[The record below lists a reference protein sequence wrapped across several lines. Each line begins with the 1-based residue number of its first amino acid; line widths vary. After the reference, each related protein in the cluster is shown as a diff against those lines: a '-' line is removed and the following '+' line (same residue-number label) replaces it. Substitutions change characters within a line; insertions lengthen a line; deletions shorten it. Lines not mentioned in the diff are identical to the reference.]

1 MNFNFSL
8 KEKFLFFL
16 SYIFYKLIIPFEVK
30 KPRIKMFIYEM
41 VYSFYK
47 LIDYK
52 RNFPYFFNDDFI
64 VTKFGKFRIRSKT
77 ADAVSVSP
85 AYERR
90 DINFLIK
97 RIDEKVKEN
106 KRILFIDI
114 GADIG
119 YYSILIGNKFKEKIK
134 IFSFEPLPGS
144 FFLLKE
150 NIEINDLSKVIVPL
164 NFSLSDSEEDLY
176 INFNPLSPGD
186 SSFIYDSEKGFKIK
200 VKVKKL
206 DDILGDIVKDFD
218 TVFVK
223 MDVEG
228 FEEKVLRGGEKFLEN
243 LKEGFFLIEDF
254 INPEIVNFL
263 ERNNFKFLCKLT
275 AYNSFWSYKL

>member
-1 MNFNFSL
+1 MKFNFSL
-8 KEKFLFFL
+8 KENFLFFL

-30 KPRIKMFIYEM
+30 KPKIKMFIYEM

-52 RNFPYFFNDDFI
+52 KNFPYFFSDNLI

-77 ADAVSVSP
+77 ADAASVSP

-90 DINFLIK
+90 DVNFLIK
-97 RIDEKVKEN
+97 KIDEKVKEN
-106 KRILFIDI
+106 KRVLFLDI
-114 GADIG
+114 GSDIG
-119 YYSILIGNKFKEKIK
+119 YYSILVGNIFKERIK
-134 IFSFEPLPGS
+134 IFSLEPIPQSFE
-144 FFLLKE
+144 LLKE
-150 NIEINDLSKVIVPL
+150 NIEINSLRGVIVPL
-164 NFSLSDSEEDLY
+164 NFALSDSEEDLY
-176 INFNPLSPGD
+176 IIFNPLSPGD
-186 SSFIYDSEKGFKIK
+186 SSFIYDSEKGVKIK

-206 DDILGDIVKDFD
+206 DDIIGDIVKDFD

-228 FEEKVLRGGEKFLEN
+228 FEEKVLIGGKKFLEN
-243 LKEGFFLIEDF
+243 LKEGIFLIEDF

-263 ERNNFKFLCKLT
+263 LKNNFKFLCKLT
-275 AYNSFWSYKL
+275 KYNSFWGYKL